1 MKKHK
6 WIKFFIIFC
15 VVFALVLIIASN
27 ILVSAALVPSFMER
41 LSAFEEITDESY
53 AALVHTDDI
62 QQNQAK
68 SIDDTNAWLES
79 VQTEK
84 LTVYSEDEYRLI
96 ARVYYS
102 EQETHR
108 WAVLLHSY
116 TGWKEAMN
124 PIAYEYTQRGY
135 HVLTPDMR
143 CQGESEG
150 DFIGMGWTDR
160 LDNMR
165 WIDWILEQDPQAQI
179 VLQGQSMGASC
190 ALLMA
195 EEKLPENVAA
205 VVSDCAFSDA
215 YEMFGKQMKEWFR
228 LPAFPLLPL
237 ANQMLQLRGG
247 YDLRDAAPIRNIDSI
262 QIPVL
267 FIHGSEDEMIPAE
280 MTENMY
286 AAASCEKELLI
297 MEGAGHAQSQD
308 KDPELYYGTIF
319 SFLDKYMDVKSS
331 AHFISIEPDRTGFQ

>member
-6 WIKFFIIFC
+6 WLK
-15 VVFALVLIIASN
+15 VFAVFCIVFVLILIAASN

-41 LSAFEEITDESY
+41 LSAFQEITDESY
-53 AALVHTDDI
+53 EALVHTDDI
-62 QQNQAK
+62 RRNQAK
-68 SIDDTNAWLES
+68 SIDETGVWLET
-79 VQTEK
+79 VRTEK
-84 LTVYSEDEYRLI
+84 LAARSEDGYQLI

-102 EQETHR
+102 EQETHK
-108 WAVLLHSY
+108 WAVLLHGY

-124 PIAYEYTQRGY
+124 PIAYEYAQRGY

-160 LDNMR
+160 LDNMI
-165 WIDWILEQDPQAQI
+165 WIDYILRQDSQAQI

-195 EEKLPENVAA
+195 EDELPENVTAI
-205 VVSDCAFSDA
+205 VSDCAFSDA
-215 YEMFGKQMKEWFR
+215 YEMFGKQMKEWFH
-228 LPAFPLLPL
+228 LPEFPLLPL

-247 YDLRDAAPIRNIDSI
+247 YDLHDAAPIQNIDRI
-262 QIPVL
+262 EIPVL
-267 FIHGSEDEMIPAE
+267 FIHGSDDVLIPAE
-280 MTENMY
+280 MTEAMY
-286 AAASCEKELLI
+286 SAASCEKELLI

-308 KDPELYYGTIF
+308 KDPEKFYGTIF
-319 SFLDKYMDVKSS
+319 SFLDKHMGIYTKD
-331 AHFISIEPDRTGFQ
+331 